1 MYLKVDYQEII
12 NQEWLDQAFA
22 PLNNY
27 LSQFHRLQHD
37 RIISNIMF
45 MCNEGGE
52 FQYKNR
58 ITRSY
63 IIFNQLGELVYCA
76 DDSLHL

>member
-12 NQEWLDQAFA
+12 NKEWLDQA
-22 PLNNY
+22 
-27 LSQFHRLQHD
+27 LQHD

-58 ITRSY
+58 IARSY
-63 IIFNQLGELVYCA
+63 IIFNQLGELLYCA
-76 DDSLHL
+76 DDALDL